1 MYDEELIDRGLH
13 PCFNGKIKGVEP
25 VKLVNSSCG
34 DELSI
39 YLKVQDG
46 KILNGRWSGNGCA
59 ISLASADFFI
69 ESVIGKTVKEA
80 EKMSEEFSKMI
91 LSEEYDERKL
101 SKAKCMK
108 CVSRMPAR
116 ANCAKLAWKSLEK
129 LA

>member
-1 MYDEELIDRGLH
+1 MYDEELLDRGLH
-13 PCFNGKIKGVEP
+13 PCFNGEIKGVKP

-39 YLKVQDG
+39 YLKIQDG

-59 ISLASADFFI
+59 ISLASADFFV

-91 LSEEYDERKL
+91 LSEGFDEKQV
-101 SKAKCMK
+101 SKARCMQ

-129 LA
+129 IA